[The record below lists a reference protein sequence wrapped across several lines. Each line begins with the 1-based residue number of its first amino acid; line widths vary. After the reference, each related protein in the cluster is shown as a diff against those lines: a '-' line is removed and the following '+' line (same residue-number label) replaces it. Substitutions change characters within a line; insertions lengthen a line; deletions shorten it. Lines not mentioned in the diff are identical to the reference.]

1 MVVEKRRLYLGRD
14 KVSLAVSVDD
24 ARWNNVLS
32 ITGRY
37 LTCYP
42 NGCSGCLG
50 NYVSELTYYKSAAIR
65 LSKKKSDSGV
75 CLCSRYFDNGRKMDK
90 MFANSCGG

>member
-32 ITGRY
+32 ITGTLFNLLPKWVFR
-37 LTCYP
+37 LF
-42 NGCSGCLG
+42 G
-50 NYVSELTYYKSAAIR
+50 ELCIGIN
-65 LSKKKSDSGV
+65 L
-75 CLCSRYFDNGRKMDK
+75 L
-90 MFANSCGG
+90 

>member
-32 ITGRY
+32 ITGTNVLSITGTVFNLLPKWVFR
-37 LTCYP
+37 LF
-42 NGCSGCLG
+42 G
-50 NYVSELTYYKSAAIR
+50 ELCIGIN
-65 LSKKKSDSGV
+65 L
-75 CLCSRYFDNGRKMDK
+75 L
-90 MFANSCGG
+90 